1 MATLA
6 EEKPAL
12 RDLSSIDGGLVM
24 SVLLLSAIGLA
35 TVHSASSEMPVDY
48 LPRQALWL
56 GIGVLLLVAAMSI
69 VYHLLLDF
77 SIVLYGVCLV
87 LLVLVLGAGISHGA
101 AAPSARMRPGQLQ
114 PAEVAKRAT
123 H

>member
-12 RDLSSIDGGLVM
+12 RHLSSIDGGLVM

-69 VYHLLLDF
+69 DYHLLLDF
-77 SIVLYGVCLV
+77 SIVLYGVGLV
-87 LLVLVLGAGISHGA
+87 LLVLGGMHFMNLYVFSRL
-101 AAPSARMRPGQLQ
+101 R
-114 PAEVAKRAT
+114 KRGRQEPKLAT
-123 H
+123 NGHE